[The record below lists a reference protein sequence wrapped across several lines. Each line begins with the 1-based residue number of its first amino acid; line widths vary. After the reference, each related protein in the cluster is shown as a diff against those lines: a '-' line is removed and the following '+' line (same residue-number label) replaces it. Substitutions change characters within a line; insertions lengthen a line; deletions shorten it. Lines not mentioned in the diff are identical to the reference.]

1 MKVYL
6 VQCVCDEEYGN
17 TAVIGVFANKAD
29 ADAYAAEKQWKF
41 SAWYMEDGEEQDAV
55 TVEEWE
61 VK

>member
-6 VQCVCDEEYGN
+6 VMNVCDEEYGN
-17 TAVIGVFANKAD
+17 TEVISVFANKKD
-29 ADAYAAEKQWKF
+29 AKAYAKKNQWKF
-41 SAWYMEDGEEQDAV
+41 NAWYMEEDEEHDAV